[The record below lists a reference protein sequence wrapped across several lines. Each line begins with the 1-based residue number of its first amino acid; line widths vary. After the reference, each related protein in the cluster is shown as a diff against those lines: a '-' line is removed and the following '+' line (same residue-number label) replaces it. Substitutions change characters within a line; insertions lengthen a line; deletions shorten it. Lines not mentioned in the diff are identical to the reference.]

1 MRTEDP
7 AAVYADLHTH
17 TTCSDGER
25 SPAELVDAAAERGL
39 RVLSVTDH
47 DTIAG
52 LDAAR
57 EEAEQRGLVFV
68 SGIELSVTLEGDEI
82 HLLAYNFDPS
92 HGPLRAHLDE
102 MRAARRQRAWDM
114 VGRLRARGLTI
125 ADEHLEAQLNDTNAV
140 GRPHVAA
147 ALVAAGHV
155 STVREAFESYL
166 GDGGP
171 GFVDKPR
178 FEASAALELVHE
190 AGGVGVLAHPGHW
203 TSSTQIRALVEKGL
217 DGLEIH
223 HPSHRASLAD
233 YYRRWAAGRN
243 LLLTGG
249 SDYHGR
255 SEADERHFGT
265 VGLSKNEWERF
276 RVALA

>member
-1 MRTEDP
+1 MRTDDS

-17 TTCSDGER
+17 TQCSDGER
-25 SPAELVDAAAERGL
+25 SPTGLVEAAVERDL
-39 RVLSVTDH
+39 RVLAVTDH

-57 EEAEQRGLVFV
+57 GEAERRGLKFV
-68 SGIELSVTLEGDEI
+68 SGIELSVTLEGKEI
-82 HLLAYNFDPS
+82 HLLAYHFDPT
-92 HGPLRAHLDE
+92 HGPLRVHLDE

-114 VGRLRARGLTI
+114 VGRLRGRGLTI
-125 ADEHLEAQLNDTNAV
+125 ADEHLEAQLDGTAAV

-155 STVREAFESYL
+155 STVREAFGSYL
-166 GDGGP
+166 GDGDP
-171 GFVDKPR
+171 GFVEKPR
-178 FEASAALELVHE
+178 FEAAAALDLIHE

-203 TSSTQIRALVEKGL
+203 TSSTQIRALVERGI
-217 DGLEIH
+217 DGIELH
-223 HPSHRASLAD
+223 HPSHRASLTD
-233 YYRRWAAGRN
+233 YYRRWAVGRN

-255 SEADERHFGT
+255 SEADEQHFGT

-276 RVALA
+276 RAALA